1 MRRQIKL
8 KTNTNSS
15 LGYVGFFNSIHKL
28 ILLLLLLEG
37 GIRRIQNKRVIDVN
51 AMGYSAPQPNSYA
64 PQPNTFATESGNAPA
79 YNYPDPNQ
87 AFAPNYSNPPTNQ
100 AYFDPYSNAAAPSYG
115 QQQQQQPQQQ
125 QQQPQQ
131 PNAGPSI
138 FNPNAINSQ
147 STFSV
152 LQQPMVQDMA
162 MQYGQRLA
170 AEGKQ
175 MVEKHI
181 EKYVPVTY
189 LKYYFAVDN
198 NYVVKKLM
206 LILFPVMHRVRL
218 LNV

>member
-1 MRRQIKL
+1 M
-8 KTNTNSS
+8 
-15 LGYVGFFNSIHKL
+15 FF
-28 ILLLLLLEG
+28 LLEG
-37 GIRRIQNKRVIDVN
+37 GIRRIQNKRVVDVN
-51 AMGYSAPQPNSYA
+51 AMGYSAQQPNSYA
-64 PQPNTFATESGNAPA
+64 PNTFATESGTAAPA
-79 YNYPDPNQ
+79 YNYNDPNQ
-87 AFAPNYSNPPTNQ
+87 AFAAPNYSNPPTNQ
-100 AYFDPYSNAAAPSYG
+100 AYFDPYSNAAAPAYG
-115 QQQQQQPQQQ
+115 QQPQQMPQ
-125 QQQPQQ
+125 PQLQQQP

-206 LILFPVMHRVRL
+206 LILFPIMHRVSVL
-218 LNV
+218 HECAIHF